1 MKRIIP
7 TIVLLLVIS
16 ACGNAQR
23 NNFKEEAFK
32 MTLKAE
38 NNTDIAFQDI
48 LNKSKG
54 KVTVIEFWASWCSD
68 CVKAM
73 PDLKRMQAAHPN
85 VNFVFISFD
94 KSLEKW
100 IAGIE
105 RHELK
110 GTQYWSPEGMK
121 GAFGQ
126 ALDID
131 WIPRYIILD
140 KNGKIITYRAIE
152 KDFEAMNNTLTKLKS

>member
-1 MKRIIP
+1 MKK
-7 TIVLLLVIS
+7 VLSLLMLSCLFVS
-16 ACGNAQR
+16 CSNAQR
-23 NNFKEEAFK
+23 KNFKEEAYPMK
-32 MTLKAE
+32 LKTE
-38 NNTDIAFQDI
+38 NNTDIAFQDV
-48 LNKSKG
+48 LNKAKG

-73 PDLKRMQAAHPN
+73 PDLKKMQTAHPD

-100 IAGIE
+100 LDGIA

-110 GTQYWSPEGMK
+110 GSQYWSAEGMK
-121 GAFGQ
+121 GAFGA

-140 KNGKIITYRAIE
+140 KNGNIITYRAIE

>member
-1 MKRIIP
+1 MKK
-7 TIVLLLVIS
+7 VLSLLLLSCFFVS
-16 ACGNAQR
+16 CGNAQR
-23 NNFKEEAFK
+23 KNFKEEAFPLK
-32 MTLKAE
+32 LKAE

-48 LNKSKG
+48 LNKAKG

-110 GTQYWSPEGMK
+110 GAQYWSPEGMK

-140 KNGKIITYRAIE
+140 KDGKIITYRAIE

>member
-1 MKRIIP
+1 MKKFIP
-7 TIVLLLVIS
+7 SLVLLLVIT

-23 NNFKEEAFK
+23 TNFKEEALK
-32 MTLKAE
+32 ITLKTE
-38 NNTDIAFQDI
+38 NNTDIAFKDV
-48 LNKSKG
+48 LNRAKG
-54 KVTVIEFWASWCSD
+54 KVTVIECWASWCSD

-73 PDLKRMQAAHPN
+73 PDLKKMQAAHPD

-100 IAGIE
+100 LDGIA

-110 GTQYWSPEGMK
+110 GSQYWSPEGMK
-121 GAFGQ
+121 GIFGQ

-131 WIPRYIILD
+131 WIPRYIIID
-140 KNGKIITYRAIE
+140 KEGKIITYRAIE

>member
-1 MKRIIP
+1 MKK
-7 TIVLLLVIS
+7 VLSLLLLSCFFVS
-16 ACGNAQR
+16 CSNAQR
-23 NNFKEEAFK
+23 KNFKEEAFPMK
-32 MTLKAE
+32 LKTE
-38 NNTDIAFQDI
+38 NNADIGFQDV
-48 LNKSKG
+48 LNKAKG

-73 PDLKRMQAAHPN
+73 PDLKRMQAAHPD

-140 KNGKIITYRAIE
+140 KEGKIITYRAIE